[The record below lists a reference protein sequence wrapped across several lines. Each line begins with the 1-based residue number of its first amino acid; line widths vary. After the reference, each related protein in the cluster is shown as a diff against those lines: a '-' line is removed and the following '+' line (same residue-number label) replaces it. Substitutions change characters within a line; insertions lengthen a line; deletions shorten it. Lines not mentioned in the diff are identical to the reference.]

1 MLSYRHAYHA
11 GNTADV
17 LKHLVLWALLERMR
31 SKEKGFKYI
40 DTHAGA
46 GAYSL
51 SSKEAQ
57 KTGEWQTGIGRHL
70 ERPSTQL
77 HPLLGKL
84 IACVQ
89 QQGDDLIYPGS
100 PLIAAQTLRHQDSV
114 ACYELHSSDAQL
126 LANNLRSQAAIK
138 LYQSDGLAGLLSQ
151 LPTPTR
157 RALVLIDPSYELKTD
172 YQDIPKTVHKALSK
186 MENAV
191 IAIWYPVVDR
201 GLSDQM
207 VKALTAGL
215 SQRVDCFELGERADS
230 EGYGMTSSG
239 MLVINSPWDLAQ
251 SMSTLL
257 TELAAQHSLDG
268 EPHYRCDTLVA
279 R

>member
-11 GNTADV
+11 GNIADL
-17 LKHLVLWALLERMR
+17 LKHSVLLALLDHMR
-31 SKEKGFKYI
+31 SKDKGFKYI
-40 DTHAGA
+40 DTHSGA

-51 SSKEAQ
+51 RSEFSE
-57 KTGEWQTGIGRHL
+57 KTAEWQRGIGRHL
-70 ERPSTQL
+70 GRNAQ
-77 HPLLGKL
+77 HPLLDKL
-84 IACVQ
+84 LSAVQ
-89 QQGDDLIYPGS
+89 TTDTGVVYPGS
-100 PLIAAQTLRHQDSV
+100 PRLAASALRRQDSG
-114 ACYELHSSDAQL
+114 ACYELHSTDAKL

-172 YQDIPKTVHKALSK
+172 YQEIPKTVHKALSK

-201 GLSDQM
+201 DLSDAM

-257 TELAAQHSLDG
+257 PELAAQHSLDG
-268 EPHYRCDTLVA
+268 EPHYRCDNLVA

>member
-11 GNTADV
+11 GNIADL
-17 LKHLVLWALLERMR
+17 LKHSVLLALLDHMR
-31 SKEKGFKYI
+31 SKDKGFKYI
-40 DTHAGA
+40 DTHSGA

-51 SSKEAQ
+51 RSEFSE
-57 KTGEWQTGIGRHL
+57 KTAEWQRGIGRHL
-70 ERPSTQL
+70 GRNAQ
-77 HPLLGKL
+77 HPLLDKL
-84 IACVQ
+84 LSSVQ
-89 QQGDDLIYPGS
+89 TTDTGVVYPGS
-100 PLIAAQTLRHQDSV
+100 PRLAASALRRQDSG
-114 ACYELHSSDAQL
+114 ACYELHSTDAKL

-172 YQDIPKTVHKALSK
+172 YQQIPKTVHKALSK

-201 GLSDQM
+201 DLSDAM

-257 TELAAQHSLDG
+257 PELAAQHSLDG
-268 EPHYRCDTLVA
+268 EPHYRCDNLVA

>member
-11 GNTADV
+11 GNIADL
-17 LKHLVLWALLERMR
+17 LKHIVLLALLDHMR
-31 SKEKGFKYI
+31 SKDKGFKYI
-40 DTHAGA
+40 DTHSGA

-51 SSKEAQ
+51 RSEFSE
-57 KTGEWQTGIGRHL
+57 KTAEWQRGIGRHL
-70 ERPSTQL
+70 GSNTK
-77 HPLLGKL
+77 HPLLDQL
-84 IACVQ
+84 LSAVQ
-89 QQGDDLIYPGS
+89 TTHTGVVYPGS
-100 PLIAAQTLRHQDSV
+100 PRLAASALRRQDSG
-114 ACYELHSSDAQL
+114 ACYELHSTDAQL

-186 MENAV
+186 MDNAI

-201 GLSDQM
+201 SLSNQM
-207 VKALTAGL
+207 VKALTVGL
-215 SQRVDCFELGERADS
+215 TQRVDCFELGERADS
-230 EGYGMTSSG
+230 EGYGMTSAG

-257 TELAAQHSLDG
+257 PELAAQHSLDG

>member
-1 MLSYRHAYHA
+1 VLSYRHAYHA
-11 GNTADV
+11 GNIADL
-17 LKHLVLWALLERMR
+17 LKHIVLLALLDHMR
-31 SKEKGFKYI
+31 SKDKGFKYI
-40 DTHAGA
+40 DTHSGA

-51 SSKEAQ
+51 RSEFSE
-57 KTGEWQTGIGRHL
+57 KTAEWQRGIGRHL
-70 ERPSTQL
+70 GSNPK
-77 HPLLGKL
+77 HPLLDQL
-84 IACVQ
+84 LSAVQ
-89 QQGDDLIYPGS
+89 TTHTGVVYPGS
-100 PLIAAQTLRHQDSV
+100 PRLAASALRRQDSG
-114 ACYELHSSDAQL
+114 ACYELHSTDAQL

-186 MENAV
+186 MDNAV

-201 GLSDQM
+201 SLSNQM
-207 VKALTAGL
+207 VKALTVGL

-257 TELAAQHSLDG
+257 PELAAQHSLDG

>member
-17 LKHLVLWALLERMR
+17 LKHIVLLALLDHMR
-31 SKEKGFKYI
+31 SKDKGFKYI

-51 SSKEAQ
+51 RSEFAE
-57 KTGEWQTGIGRHL
+57 KTAEWQRGIGRHL
-70 ERPSTQL
+70 HGDSP
-77 HPLLGKL
+77 HPLLNRLTSAVLTSEDK
-84 IACVQ
+84 IV
-89 QQGDDLIYPGS
+89 YPGS
-100 PLIAAQTLRHQDSV
+100 PKLAASALRRQDSG
-114 ACYELHSSDAQL
+114 ACYELHSTDAQL

-201 GLSDQM
+201 GLSNQM
-207 VKALTAGL
+207 VKSLTAGL

-230 EGYGMTSSG
+230 DGYGMTSSG

-251 SMSTLL
+251 SMNTLL
-257 TELAAQHSLDG
+257 PELAAQHSLDG
-268 EPHYRCDTLVA
+268 EPHYRCENLIA

>member
-11 GNTADV
+11 GNIADL
-17 LKHLVLWALLERMR
+17 LKHSVLLALLDHMR
-31 SKEKGFKYI
+31 SKDKGFKYI
-40 DTHAGA
+40 DTHSGA

-51 SSKEAQ
+51 RSEFSE
-57 KTGEWQTGIGRHL
+57 KTAEWQRGIGRHL
-70 ERPSTQL
+70 GSNAQ
-77 HPLLGKL
+77 HPLLDKL
-84 IACVQ
+84 LSAVQ
-89 QQGDDLIYPGS
+89 TTDTGVVYPGS
-100 PLIAAQTLRHQDSV
+100 PRLAASALRRQDSG
-114 ACYELHSSDAQL
+114 ACYELHSTDAKL

-172 YQDIPKTVHKALSK
+172 YQEIPKTVHKALSK

-201 GLSDQM
+201 DLSDAM
-207 VKALTAGL
+207 VKALTARL

-257 TELAAQHSLDG
+257 PELAAQHSLDG
-268 EPHYRCDTLVA
+268 EPHYRCDNLVA

>member
-17 LKHLVLWALLERMR
+17 LKHLVLLALLEHMC

-40 DTHAGA
+40 DTHSGA

-51 SSKEAQ
+51 RSEFAE
-57 KTGEWQTGIGRHL
+57 KTAEWQRGIGRHL
-70 ERPSTQL
+70 TNSAQ
-77 HPLLGKL
+77 HPLLRKL
-84 IACVQ
+84 VSAVQ
-89 QQGDDLIYPGS
+89 SSENKIIYPGS
-100 PLIAAQTLRHQDSV
+100 PKLAANALRRQDSG
-114 ACYELHSSDAQL
+114 ACYELHSTDAKL
-126 LANNLRSQAAIK
+126 LTNNLRSQAAIK

-172 YQDIPKTVHKALSK
+172 YQDIPKTAHRALRK
-186 MENAV
+186 MDNAV
-191 IAIWYPVVDR
+191 IAIWYPIVDR
-201 GLSDQM
+201 SMTNAMLKD
-207 VKALTAGL
+207 LTAGL
-215 SQRVDCFELGERADS
+215 NQRIDCFELGERADS

-251 SMSTLL
+251 TMDTLL
-257 TELAAQHSLDG
+257 PELAALHSLDG
-268 EPHYRCDTLVA
+268 DAHYRCETLVK

>member
-17 LKHLVLWALLERMR
+17 LKHIVLLALLDHMR
-31 SKEKGFKYI
+31 SKDKGFKYI

-51 SSKEAQ
+51 HSEFAE
-57 KTGEWQTGIGRHL
+57 KTAEWQRGIGRHL
-70 ERPSTQL
+70 SSSAQ
-77 HPLLGKL
+77 HPLLNKL
-84 IACVQ
+84 VSAVHASEDKI
-89 QQGDDLIYPGS
+89 IYPGS
-100 PLIAAQTLRHQDSV
+100 PKLAASALRRQDSG
-114 ACYELHSSDAQL
+114 ACYELHSTDAQL

-138 LYQSDGLAGLLSQ
+138 LYQSDGLAGMLSQ

-172 YQDIPKTVHKALSK
+172 YQDIPKTVHKALRK
-186 MENAV
+186 MDNAV

-201 GLSDQM
+201 SQSQQM
-207 VKALTAGL
+207 MKALTAGL
-215 SQRVDCFELGERADS
+215 SQRIDCFELGERADS

-251 SMSTLL
+251 SMAELL
-257 TELAAQHSLDG
+257 PELAAQHSLDG
-268 EPHYRCDTLVA
+268 DLHYRCETLVA

>member
-11 GNTADV
+11 GNIADL
-17 LKHLVLWALLERMR
+17 LKHSVLLALLDHMR
-31 SKEKGFKYI
+31 SKDKGFKYI
-40 DTHAGA
+40 DTHSGA

-51 SSKEAQ
+51 RSEFSE
-57 KTGEWQTGIGRHL
+57 KTAEWQRGIGRHL
-70 ERPSTQL
+70 GSNAQ
-77 HPLLGKL
+77 HPLLDKL
-84 IACVQ
+84 LSSVQ
-89 QQGDDLIYPGS
+89 TTDTGVVYPGS
-100 PLIAAQTLRHQDSV
+100 PRLAASALRRQDSG
-114 ACYELHSSDAQL
+114 ACYELHSTDAKL

-172 YQDIPKTVHKALSK
+172 YQEIPKTVHKALSK

-201 GLSDQM
+201 DLSDAM

-257 TELAAQHSLDG
+257 PELAAQHSLDG
-268 EPHYRCDTLVA
+268 EPHYRCDNLVA

>member
-1 MLSYRHAYHA
+1 VLSYRHAYHA

-17 LKHLVLWALLERMR
+17 LKHIVLLALLEHMR
-31 SKEKGFKYI
+31 SKDKGFKYI

-51 SSKEAQ
+51 QSEFSE
-57 KTGEWQTGIGRHL
+57 KTAEWQRGIGRHL
-70 ERPSTQL
+70 NCNAQR
-77 HPLLGKL
+77 PLLRML
-84 IACVQ
+84 VSAVQ
-89 QQGDDLIYPGS
+89 TGEEKIIYPGS
-100 PLIAAQTLRHQDSV
+100 PKLAASALRRQDSG
-114 ACYELHSSDAQL
+114 ACYELHSTDAKL

-138 LYQSDGLAGLLSQ
+138 LHQSDGLAGLLSQ

-172 YQDIPKTVHKALSK
+172 YQDIPKTVHKALRK
-186 MENAV
+186 MSNAV

-201 GLSDQM
+201 SLSNHM
-207 VKALTAGL
+207 VKSLTAGL
-215 SQRVDCFELGERADS
+215 SQRIDCFELGERADS

-239 MLVINSPWDLAQ
+239 MLIINSPWDLAQ
-251 SMSTLL
+251 TMSALL
-257 TELAAQHSLDG
+257 PELAAQHSLDG
-268 EPHYRCDTLVA
+268 GLHYRCDTLVT

>member
-11 GNTADV
+11 GNIADL
-17 LKHLVLWALLERMR
+17 LKHSVLLALLDHMR
-31 SKEKGFKYI
+31 SKDKGFKYI
-40 DTHAGA
+40 DTHSGA

-51 SSKEAQ
+51 RSEFSE
-57 KTGEWQTGIGRHL
+57 KTAEWQRGIGRHL
-70 ERPSTQL
+70 GRNAQ
-77 HPLLGKL
+77 HPLLDKL
-84 IACVQ
+84 LSAVQ
-89 QQGDDLIYPGS
+89 TTDTGVVYPGS
-100 PLIAAQTLRHQDSV
+100 PRLAASALRRQDSG
-114 ACYELHSSDAQL
+114 ACYELHSTDAKL
-126 LANNLRSQAAIK
+126 LANNLRSEAAIK

-172 YQDIPKTVHKALSK
+172 YQQIPKTVHKALSK

-201 GLSDQM
+201 DLSDAM

-257 TELAAQHSLDG
+257 PELAAQHSLDG
-268 EPHYRCDTLVA
+268 EPHYRCDNLIA

>member
-11 GNTADV
+11 GNIADL
-17 LKHLVLWALLERMR
+17 LKHIVLLALLDHMR
-31 SKEKGFKYI
+31 SKDKGFKYI
-40 DTHAGA
+40 DTHSGA

-51 SSKEAQ
+51 RSEFSE
-57 KTGEWQTGIGRHL
+57 KTAEWQRGIGRHL
-70 ERPSTQL
+70 GSNPK
-77 HPLLGKL
+77 HPLLDQL
-84 IACVQ
+84 LSAVQ
-89 QQGDDLIYPGS
+89 TTHTGVVYPGS
-100 PLIAAQTLRHQDSV
+100 PRLAASALRRQDSG
-114 ACYELHSSDAQL
+114 ACYELHSTDAQL

-186 MENAV
+186 MDNAV

-201 GLSDQM
+201 SLSNQM
-207 VKALTAGL
+207 VKALTVGL

-257 TELAAQHSLDG
+257 PELAAQHSLDG

>member
-17 LKHLVLWALLERMR
+17 LKHIVLLALLEHMR
-31 SKEKGFKYI
+31 SKDKGFKYI

-51 SSKEAQ
+51 HSEFAE
-57 KTGEWQTGIGRHL
+57 KTAEWQRGIGRHL
-70 ERPSTQL
+70 SGEAQ
-77 HPLLGKL
+77 HPLMQALV
-84 IACVQ
+84 AAVHTSEQ
-89 QQGDDLIYPGS
+89 ATVYPGS
-100 PLIAAQTLRHQDSV
+100 PKLAAGALRRQDSG
-114 ACYELHSSDAQL
+114 ACYELHSTDAKL

-172 YQDIPKTVHKALSK
+172 YQDIPKTVHKALRK
-186 MENAV
+186 MESAV
-191 IAIWYPVVDR
+191 IAVWYPVVDR
-201 GLSDQM
+201 SLSNQM

-239 MLVINSPWDLAQ
+239 LLVINSPWGLAQ
-251 SMSTLL
+251 TMGDLL
-257 TELAAQHSLDG
+257 PQLATEHSLDG
-268 EPHYRCDTLVA
+268 ELHHRCETLIA

>member
-11 GNTADV
+11 GNIADL
-17 LKHLVLWALLERMR
+17 LKHIVLLALLDHMR
-31 SKEKGFKYI
+31 SKDKGFKYI
-40 DTHAGA
+40 DTHSGA

-51 SSKEAQ
+51 RSEFSE
-57 KTGEWQTGIGRHL
+57 KTAEWQRGIGRHL
-70 ERPSTQL
+70 GSNTK
-77 HPLLGKL
+77 HPLLDQL
-84 IACVQ
+84 LSAVQ
-89 QQGDDLIYPGS
+89 TTHTGVVYPGS
-100 PLIAAQTLRHQDSV
+100 PRLAASALRRQDSG
-114 ACYELHSSDAQL
+114 ACYELHSTDAQL

-186 MENAV
+186 MDNAV

-201 GLSDQM
+201 SLSNQM
-207 VKALTAGL
+207 VKALTVGL

-257 TELAAQHSLDG
+257 PELAAQHSLDG